1 MPRRSRTK
9 NSCKGSSSHSH
20 AAGSESSA
28 TAGAAANGGA
38 AGMAAGPQPTP
49 SGNAA
54 LAALLAQNAASGS
67 WAGRPAMS
75 RCGVARGAHRNVRKQ
90 VGCVHHQ
97 RVCCLCRTQSV
108 DGVEELRRMLQ
119 TTRVDGEGQGER
131 DDRSPPALN
140 LDDLPR
146 PHRRLVRYV
155 ARSVWQWLRSIKLLT
170 CTCEP
175 CRARSLEA
183 VTPTEAELFATSL
196 STPLSQEGSTPM
208 FASHGRPQQPGDDLD
223 GSGSPT
229 VARTAPAAQPA
240 GSGVGAAS
248 VAAAPVRHAAPAD
261 FEMLATIGHGAFGK
275 VFQVRHKATRRIYAM
290 KVLKKQFVVAK
301 KQVECA
307 HIERNVM
314 IKVCCGT
321 MEASVLVSLTG
332 VSAFAGE
339 PPLPRRPEVR
349 LPEQGQAL
357 FRYGLP
363 RWWRT
368 IHSFAEEWI
377 VDGGRVPCM
386 TCADAGGTAHT
397 RHGSPWTPGTSASLC
412 HGDGVS
418 HRALASHQ
426 CDPSRPE
433 ARECAVGP

>member
-170 CTCEP
+170 CTCAN
-175 CRARSLEA
+175 RAGLEA
-183 VTPTEAELFATSL
+183 WKP
-196 STPLSQEGSTPM
+196 
-208 FASHGRPQQPGDDLD
+208 
-223 GSGSPT
+223 
-229 VARTAPAAQPA
+229 
-240 GSGVGAAS
+240 
-248 VAAAPVRHAAPAD
+248 
-261 FEMLATIGHGAFGK
+261 
-275 VFQVRHKATRRIYAM
+275 
-290 KVLKKQFVVAK
+290 
-301 KQVECA
+301 
-307 HIERNVM
+307 
-314 IKVCCGT
+314 
-321 MEASVLVSLTG
+321 
-332 VSAFAGE
+332 
-339 PPLPRRPEVR
+339 
-349 LPEQGQAL
+349 
-357 FRYGLP
+357 
-363 RWWRT
+363 
-368 IHSFAEEWI
+368 
-377 VDGGRVPCM
+377 
-386 TCADAGGTAHT
+386 
-397 RHGSPWTPGTSASLC
+397 
-412 HGDGVS
+412 
-418 HRALASHQ
+418 
-426 CDPSRPE
+426 
-433 ARECAVGP
+433 